1 MKKLLI
7 IAIALTLMML
17 IIFSILW
24 VFHGGADQS
33 KVIIEENT
41 QKNN

>member
-1 MKKLLI
+1 MKKFLI
-7 IAIALTLMML
+7 IAIAITL
-17 IIFSILW
+17 IIFTILW

-33 KVIIEENT
+33 KVMIEENT